1 MLNKMTLPYQPLVN
15 HYWSVS
21 HGHVYINEQGIDLRN
36 AVIAIVIKENVAYK
50 LIGKLKVEIYTIMPV
65 WRVRDFDNLNKV
77 ILESLTYAKVIE
89 DDKYIDDL
97 RIVRAGFEKNNGHVE
112 IYISELKEAK

>member
-1 MLNKMTLPYQPLVN
+1 MLNKMTLTYQPLIN
-15 HYWSVS
+15 HYLPVS

-36 AVIAIVIKENVAYK
+36 AVIAIVIKENVAHK
-50 LIGKLKVEIYTIMPV
+50 LIGKLKVEIYTIMPD

-77 ILESLTYAKVIE
+77 ILESLTYAKMIE

-97 RIVRAGFEKNNGHVE
+97 RIVRAGFEKNNGT
-112 IYISELKEAK
+112 LKFILAN

>member
-1 MLNKMTLPYQPLVN
+1 MLNKMTLSYQPLVN
-15 HYWSVS
+15 HYWPVS

-36 AVIAIVIKENVAYK
+36 AVIAIVIKENVAHK
-50 LIGKLKVEIYTIMPV
+50 LIGKLKVEIYTIMPD

-77 ILESLTYAKVIE
+77 IWESLTYAKMIE

-97 RIVRAGFEKNNGHVE
+97 RIVRAGFENNNGT
-112 IYISELKEAK
+112 LKFILAN

>member
-1 MLNKMTLPYQPLVN
+1 MLNKMTQPYQPLVN
-15 HYWSVS
+15 HYWPVS

-36 AVIAIVIKENVAYK
+36 AVIAIVIKENVAHK
-50 LIGKLKVEIYTIMPV
+50 LIGKLKIEIYTIMPD

-89 DDKYIDDL
+89 DNKYIDDL
-97 RIVRAGFEKNNGHVE
+97 RIVRAGFENNNDT
-112 IYISELKEAK
+112 LKFILAN

>member
-1 MLNKMTLPYQPLVN
+1 MLNKVTLPYQPLVN
-15 HYWSVS
+15 HYWLVS

-36 AVIAIVIKENVAYK
+36 AVIAIVIKENVAHK
-50 LIGKLKVEIYTIMPV
+50 LIGKLKIEIYTIMPD

-77 ILESLTYAKVIE
+77 IWESLTYAKMIE

-97 RIVRAGFEKNNGHVE
+97 RIVRAGFEKNNGT
-112 IYISELKEAK
+112 LKFILAN

>member
-1 MLNKMTLPYQPLVN
+1 MLNKMTLTYQPLIN

-36 AVIAIVIKENVAYK
+36 AVIAIVIKENVAHK
-50 LIGKLKVEIYTIMPV
+50 LIGKLKIEIYTIMPD

-89 DDKYIDDL
+89 DNKYIDDL
-97 RIVRAGFEKNNGHVE
+97 RIVRAGFENNNDT
-112 IYISELKEAK
+112 LKFILAN

>member
-1 MLNKMTLPYQPLVN
+1 MLNKMTLSYQPLVN
-15 HYWSVS
+15 HYWPVS

-36 AVIAIVIKENVAYK
+36 AVIAIVIKENVAHK
-50 LIGKLKVEIYTIMPV
+50 LIGKLKVENYTIMPD

-97 RIVRAGFEKNNGHVE
+97 RIVRAGFENNNDT
-112 IYISELKEAK
+112 LKFILAN

>member
-15 HYWSVS
+15 HYWPVS

-36 AVIAIVIKENVAYK
+36 AVIAIVIKENVAHK

-77 ILESLTYAKVIE
+77 IWESLTYAKMIE

-97 RIVRAGFEKNNGHVE
+97 RIVRAGFEKNNGT
-112 IYISELKEAK
+112 LKFILAN

>member
-1 MLNKMTLPYQPLVN
+1 MLNKMTLSYQPLVN
-15 HYWSVS
+15 HYWPVS

-36 AVIAIVIKENVAYK
+36 AVIAIVIKENVAHK
-50 LIGKLKVEIYTIMPV
+50 LIGKLKVENYTIMPD

-77 ILESLTYAKVIE
+77 IWESLTYAKMIE

-97 RIVRAGFEKNNGHVE
+97 RIVRAGFEKNNGT
-112 IYISELKEAK
+112 LKFILAN

>member
-1 MLNKMTLPYQPLVN
+1 MLNKMTLTYQQLIN
-15 HYWSVS
+15 HYWPVS

-36 AVIAIVIKENVAYK
+36 AVIAIVIKENVAHK
-50 LIGKLKVEIYTIMPV
+50 LIGKLKVEIYTIMPD

-97 RIVRAGFEKNNGHVE
+97 RIVSAGFENNNDT
-112 IYISELKEAK
+112 LKFILAN